1 MQKSKMPPDRARRQ
15 KQAARTWISS
25 RIDALGIEPVGPW
38 QNQID
43 PRSLRSPGETW
54 MKHDVS
60 EEKQGETIAMLKQEQ
75 KKLLEKKE
83 KLEGE
88 KKKLLQEA
96 HQKAHQK
103 IMSSTED
110 FCLFSSSEDYEEFE
124 SQREHGYPYADSS
137 KEKAQQA
144 DDKEKAQQAERKRT
158 EENQVEDRYSVAVA
172 PASSDESEK
181 AYEADESMEA
191 SSQPDQGH
199 GPAKACRLWPYAKSL
214 VLSPL
219 EQKWKDDEEAEEASY
234 TAAPASSA
242 EIERSFSQTMRGLRK
257 PVTERKPVTK

>member
-1 MQKSKMPPDRARRQ
+1 MPPDRALRQ

-54 MKHDVS
+54 MKHDAS

-88 KKKLLQEA
+88 NRQLKEQQKKLLQEIA
-96 HQKAHQK
+96 
-103 IMSSTED
+103 E
-110 FCLFSSSEDYEEFE
+110 SSSEDYEEFE

-158 EENQVEDRYSVAVA
+158 EENQVEDRYSVTVA

-242 EIERSFSQTMRGLRK
+242 EIERSFSQTMRRLRK
-257 PVTERKPVTK
+257 PVTERKRLTK